1 MDINNRKVENYM
13 NRIKHIENKGFFIF
27 DEDEKETL
35 AELTYKKNGD
45 ILIIDHTYVSDKLRN
60 QGIAG
65 KLLNVAVNY
74 ARENKYKIKPVCSY
88 VVKKFESSEFDDVNI
103 DKLKG

>member
-1 MDINNRKVENYM
+1 MDIKLQRGGIYM
-13 NRIKHIENKGFFIF
+13 NSIKHIDNKGFFIF
-27 DEDEKETL
+27 DEDGRETL

-45 ILIIDHTYVSDKLRN
+45 ILIFDHTYVSDKLRN

-65 KLLNVAVNY
+65 KLLGVGVNY
-74 ARENKYKIKPVCSY
+74 ARENKFKIKPVCSY

-103 DKLKG
+103 DKK

>member
-1 MDINNRKVENYM
+1 MNM
-13 NRIKHIENKGFFIF
+13 NRITHLENKGFFIY
-27 DEDEKETL
+27 DEDGKETL

-45 ILIIDHTYVSDKLRN
+45 ILIFDHTYVSDKLRN

-74 ARENKYKIKPVCSY
+74 ARENKFKIKPVCSY

-103 DKLKG
+103 EKLKS

>member
-1 MDINNRKVENYM
+1 MT
-13 NRIKHIENKGFFIF
+13 RIKHLENKGFFIF
-27 DEDEKETL
+27 DDEEKETL

-45 ILIIDHTYVSDKLRN
+45 ILIFDHTYVSDKLRN

-65 KLLNVAVNY
+65 KLLNTAVNY
-74 ARENKYKIKPVCSY
+74 ARENKFKVKPVCSY

-103 DKLKG
+103 DKIKK

>member
-1 MDINNRKVENYM
+1 M
-13 NRIKHIENKGFFIF
+13 NRITHLENKGFFIY
-27 DEDEKETL
+27 DEDGKETL

-45 ILIIDHTYVSDKLRN
+45 ILIFDHTYVSDKLRN

-74 ARENKYKIKPVCSY
+74 ARENKFKIKPVCSY

-103 DKLKG
+103 EKLKS